1 MIWFRCLLLNGLIL
15 HSLSGQEYVPDRI
28 IVKLAP
34 DISRNDFSSILDTNN
49 YVIEKVLVRR
59 LNIISIKLK
68 NNQISPLD
76 AIKEFRNNPVVDKG
90 IPDTKVSRRDMPDDM
105 QFDQQWALHNVGQN
119 GGTEDAD
126 IDAPEA
132 WDIAT
137 GGVTPLGDTIVVA
150 IVDGGMILTHAD
162 LTPNLWR
169 NWGELSGNGIDVAGN
184 GYVDDVHGWNAYYL
198 IG

>member
-1 MIWFRCLLLNGLIL
+1 MIWFRYLLLIGLIL
-15 HSLSGQEYVPDRI
+15 NSLSGQEYVPDRI

-49 YVIEKVLVRR
+49 YVVEKVLVRR

-76 AIKEFRNNPVVDKG
+76 AIKEFRNNPFVDKA
-90 IPDTKVSRRDMPDDM
+90 ILDTKVSRRDMPDDM
-105 QFDQQWALHNVGQN
+105 QFDQQWALHNVGQS

-126 IDAPEA
+126 IDAPEV

-137 GGVTPLGDTIVVA
+137 GGITPLGDTIVSLLLMEA
-150 IVDGGMILTHAD
+150 CC
-162 LTPNLWR
+162 
-169 NWGELSGNGIDVAGN
+169 
-184 GYVDDVHGWNAYYL
+184 
-198 IG
+198 